1 MMQSALPP
9 QIKSI
14 LKPTIPLSPPK
25 QIPARVSTRTSPRKT
40 DNGPTPEQSQNGS
53 LIDTSIPTPTTG
65 LLGPDVLPNP
75 FGGPPEATDNTPHLH
90 FPVQGQTRVA
100 VRTEEEQQEA
110 AKERARQDVIAHKDA
125 RRKSLGM

>member
-14 LKPTIPLSPPK
+14 LKPTIPGSPPK
-25 QIPARVSTRTSPRKT
+25 QIPARVSTTTSPRKT
-40 DNGPTPEQSQNGS
+40 DSGPMPEQSQNGS
-53 LIDTSIPTPTTG
+53 LIDTSIPTPTTD
-65 LLGPDVLPNP
+65 LLGTDVLPNP
-75 FGGPPEATDNTPHLH
+75 FGGPPEVTDNTPHLP
-90 FPVQGQTRVA
+90 FPVHSQIRVA

-110 AKERARQDVIAHKDA
+110 AKEKARQDVIAHKDA